1 MATIALYAGKMNQM
15 TSLIGEVKKSVDDY
29 SSELFSLKLKAVNIR
44 KSVCNL
50 DDVIGMVQT
59 STQIQEQKAESLETF
74 SQKTEEFTA
83 EVVRIDEEAAAVI
96 NQSKEDFYN
105 KYNYLKPDAEKNF
118 LEEWF
123 DDAAAW
129 CAEHWQEIVTTAAI
143 IVGAALA
150 IAAVVITGGAAL
162 VPLLSTLL
170 TAAGVSAGAAMTAA
184 TIISFTVAVIAVGS
198 TIGSSVLNIVDTW
211 GNIDDPTFNA
221 WQSALNWTSMISNGL
236 YSIGSIYN
244 GIKGIENGAL
254 RKFGKSWRED
264 SNFRNAIG
272 GADKFPFSIQP
283 NTSTFWSG
291 IGDKGMNN
299 GDLIAANCA
308 DKMGRS
314 TLETTLASHKIN
326 MPQWNL
332 SDPSTIRA
340 WQSASSSYAMH
351 SSGNVAALLGNNV
364 RPTSVWNVFEKII
377 LNVNPGV
384 SSITTYT
391 TTGVNIYERTI
402 QWGSVLL
409 GGTNAFGQAASVVNG
424 DD

>member
-1 MATIALYAGKMNQM
+1 MNW
-15 TSLIGEVKKSVDDY
+15 I
-29 SSELFSLKLKAVNIR
+29 
-44 KSVCNL
+44 
-50 DDVIGMVQT
+50 
-59 STQIQEQKAESLETF
+59 
-74 SQKTEEFTA
+74 
-83 EVVRIDEEAAAVI
+83 
-96 NQSKEDFYN
+96 
-105 KYNYLKPDAEKNF
+105 
-118 LEEWF
+118 
-123 DDAAAW
+123 
-129 CAEHWQEIVTTAAI
+129 
-143 IVGAALA
+143 
-150 IAAVVITGGAAL
+150 
-162 VPLLSTLL
+162 
-170 TAAGVSAGAAMTAA
+170 
-184 TIISFTVAVIAVGS
+184 
-198 TIGSSVLNIVDTW
+198 
-211 GNIDDPTFNA
+211 
-221 WQSALNWTSMISNGL
+221 SMISNGL

-264 SNFRNAIG
+264 SNFRNVIG

-326 MPQWNL
+326 MPQWNP

-409 GGTNAFGQAASVVNG
+409 GGTNAFGQSASVVNG

>member
-15 TSLIGEVKKSVDDY
+15 PSLIGEVKKSVDDY
-29 SSELFSLKLKAVNIR
+29 SSELFSLKSKAVNIR

-50 DDVIGMVQT
+50 DDVIEQVQA
-59 STQIQEQKAESLETF
+59 STQLQEQKVESLEAF

-150 IAAVVITGGAAL
+150 IAAVVMTGGAAL

-170 TAAGVSAGAAMTAA
+170 TAAGVSAGTAMTAA
-184 TIISFTVAVIAVGS
+184 AIISFTVAVVAVGS
-198 TIGSSVLNIVDTW
+198 TVGSSVLNIVDTW
-211 GNIDDPTFNA
+211 GNIDNPTFNA

-272 GADKFPFSIQP
+272 GADNFQFSVQP
-283 NTSTFWSG
+283 DTSTFWAG
-291 IGDKGMNN
+291 LGKDGQYIAKDK
-299 GDLIAANCA
+299 AASL
-308 DKMGRS
+308 GRT
-314 TLETTLASHKIN
+314 TLE
-326 MPQWNL
+326 
-332 SDPSTIRA
+332 STIESQNIAKPVGNLA
-340 WQSASSSYAMH
+340 WDSASASYAMR
-351 SSGNVAALLGNNV
+351 SSGGVMTIMNQDMLG
-364 RPTSVWNVFEKII
+364 KILPNDRMIGQTWLTVERVI
-377 LNVNPGV
+377 LNVNPHVTSIDGILRTWQIGSFLSGV
-384 SSITTYT
+384 FSGAGGAVTS
-391 TTGVNIYERTI
+391 GLSAER
-402 QWGSVLL
+402 
-409 GGTNAFGQAASVVNG
+409 
-424 DD
+424 

>member
-29 SSELFSLKLKAVNIR
+29 SSELFSLKSKAVNIR
-44 KSVCNL
+44 KSVCDL
-50 DDVIGMVQT
+50 DDVIEQVQA
-59 STQIQEQKAESLETF
+59 STQLQEQKAESLEVF

-170 TAAGVSAGAAMTAA
+170 TAAGVPAGAAMTAA

-272 GADKFPFSIQP
+272 GADNFQFSVQP
-283 NTSTFWSG
+283 DTSTFWAG
-291 IGDKGMNN
+291 LGKDGQYIAKDK
-299 GDLIAANCA
+299 AASL
-308 DKMGRS
+308 GRT
-314 TLETTLASHKIN
+314 TLE
-326 MPQWNL
+326 
-332 SDPSTIRA
+332 STIESQNIAEPVGNLA
-340 WQSASSSYAMH
+340 WDSASASYVMR
-351 SSGNVAALLGNNV
+351 SSGGVMTIMNQDMLG
-364 RPTSVWNVFEKII
+364 KILPNDRMIGQTWLTVERVI
-377 LNVNPGV
+377 LNVNPHVTSIDGILRTWQIGSFLSGVFSGAGGAV
-384 SSITTYT
+384 SS
-391 TTGVNIYERTI
+391 GLSADR
-402 QWGSVLL
+402 
-409 GGTNAFGQAASVVNG
+409 
-424 DD
+424 

>member
-29 SSELFSLKLKAVNIR
+29 SSELFSLKSKAVNIR
-44 KSVCNL
+44 KSVCDL
-50 DDVIGMVQT
+50 DDVIEQVQA
-59 STQIQEQKAESLETF
+59 STQLQEQKAESLEVF

-129 CAEHWQEIVTTAAI
+129 CAEHWQEIVTTAVI

-184 TIISFTVAVIAVGS
+184 AIISFTVAVIAVGS

-211 GNIDDPTFNA
+211 GNIDNPMFNA

-272 GADKFPFSIQP
+272 GADNFQFSVQP
-283 NTSTFWSG
+283 DTSTFWAG
-291 IGDKGMNN
+291 LGKDGQYIAKDK
-299 GDLIAANCA
+299 AASL
-308 DKMGRS
+308 GRT
-314 TLETTLASHKIN
+314 TLE
-326 MPQWNL
+326 
-332 SDPSTIRA
+332 STIESQNIAEPVGNLA
-340 WQSASSSYAMH
+340 WDSASASYAMR
-351 SSGNVAALLGNNV
+351 SSGGVMTIMNQDMLG
-364 RPTSVWNVFEKII
+364 KILPNDRMIGQTWLTVERVI
-377 LNVNPGV
+377 LNVNPHVTSIDGILRTWQIGSFLSGVFSGAGGAV
-384 SSITTYT
+384 SS
-391 TTGVNIYERTI
+391 GLSADR
-402 QWGSVLL
+402 
-409 GGTNAFGQAASVVNG
+409 
-424 DD
+424 

>member
-1 MATIALYAGKMNQM
+1 MGTIALYAGKMNQM
-15 TSLIGEVKKSVDDY
+15 SSLIGEVRKSVDDY
-29 SSELFSLKLKAVNIR
+29 SSELFSLKSKTLNIR
-44 KSVCNL
+44 KSVCDL
-50 DDVIGMVQT
+50 DDVSGMIQA
-59 STQIQEQKAESLETF
+59 STEIQEKKAETLETF

-184 TIISFTVAVIAVGS
+184 AIISFTVAVIAVGS

-211 GNIDDPTFNA
+211 GNIDNPMFNA

-326 MPQWNL
+326 MPQWNP

-409 GGTNAFGQAASVVNG
+409 GGTNAFGQSASVVNG

>member
-1 MATIALYAGKMNQM
+1 MLVP
-15 TSLIGEVKKSVDDY
+15 SLIGEIRNSVNNY

-59 STQIQEQKAESLETF
+59 STQIQEQKAEALEAF

-83 EVVRIDEEAAAVI
+83 EAARIDEDAAAV
-96 NQSKEDFYN
+96 
-105 KYNYLKPDAEKNF
+105 
-118 LEEWF
+118 
-123 DDAAAW
+123 
-129 CAEHWQEIVTTAAI
+129 V
-143 IVGAALA
+143 VG
-150 IAAVVITGGAAL
+150 ICVV
-162 VPLLSTLL
+162 
-170 TAAGVSAGAAMTAA
+170 
-184 TIISFTVAVIAVGS
+184 
-198 TIGSSVLNIVDTW
+198 
-211 GNIDDPTFNA
+211 
-221 WQSALNWTSMISNGL
+221 SMISNGL

-244 GIKGIENGAL
+244 GIKGIGNAAL
-254 RKFGKSWRED
+254 REYSKSWIRNA
-264 SNFRNAIG
+264 SFRNAIS
-272 GADKFPFSIQP
+272 GAGKFPFSLQP
-283 NTSTFWSG
+283 DTSTFWSG

-314 TLETTLASHKIN
+314 TLETTLVSHKIN
-326 MPQWNL
+326 MPQWNP

-351 SSGNVAALLGNNV
+351 SSGNVTALLGNNV
-364 RPTSVWNVFEKII
+364 RPTSVWNVFEKVI
-377 LNVNPGV
+377 LNVNSGV

-409 GGTNAFGQAASVVNG
+409 GGTNAFGQSASVLNG